1 MFSKTTCLKTTVRP
15 FCGRW
20 SKEKQNPH
28 THDLLRIVRMDAH
41 PLARPGSGASDVS
54 LTAGVVA
61 AVRASRSDSTRRVYD
76 CYTRQWADWCAARGL
91 EAQGAGPVEV
101 SAWLQAMHGAG
112 ASPAT
117 VRTARAA
124 LSHHHRTLVMLLAA
138 AGSGGAEIASVPDP
152 AASELVAAT
161 VAGISRTRTRPRG
174 QAAAL
179 GAQAIADVL
188 ADLRRDA
195 SHLARRDA
203 ALLSVLRWG
212 LLRRSEA
219 AALRW
224 DDLTIEADGS
234 GRLTVRRSKTDQTGE
249 GAVLYLPD
257 QTVRLLSVWRDT
269 AQARGLP
276 AEPHS
281 PMWGRPLHP
290 STVGRIVT
298 RRADRAGHPGMT
310 AHSLRVGM
318 AQDLATAGAGLV
330 ELQTAGRWASPRMPA
345 HYTRNHAAGRGA
357 VARYAQQT
365 GAT

>member
-1 MFSKTTCLKTTVRP
+1 
-15 FCGRW
+15 
-20 SKEKQNPH
+20 
-28 THDLLRIVRMDAH
+28 MDAA
-41 PLARPGSGASDVS
+41 LSRPGSGASDVS

-61 AVRASRSDSTRRVYD
+61 AVRASRADSTRRVYD
-76 CYTRQWADWCAARGL
+76 CYTRQWADWCAGRGIS
-91 EAQGAGPVEV
+91 AQSAGPVEV

-138 AGSGGAEIASVPDP
+138 AGSGGAEISSVPDP

-212 LLRRSEA
+212 EA

-224 DDLTIEADGS
+224 DDLTIEDDGS

-257 QTVRLLSVWRDT
+257 RTVRLISILAGHRPGPRAARRD
-269 AQARGLP
+269 AQPDVGP
-276 AEPHS
+276 TTP
-281 PMWGRPLHP
+281 PLHRGP
-290 STVGRIVT
+290 DRP
-298 RRADRAGHPGMT
+298 RRADHAGHPGMT

-357 VARYAQQT
+357 VARYAQT
-365 GAT
+365 GTT

>member
-1 MFSKTTCLKTTVRP
+1 M
-15 FCGRW
+15 
-20 SKEKQNPH
+20 
-28 THDLLRIVRMDAH
+28 
-41 PLARPGSGASDVS
+41 
-54 LTAGVVA
+54 VA
-61 AVRASRSDSTRRVYD
+61 AVRASRADSTRRVYD
-76 CYTRQWADWCAARGL
+76 CYTRQWADWCAARGIS
-91 EAQGAGPVEV
+91 AQAAGPVEV
-101 SAWLQAMHGAG
+101 SAWLQAMHAAG

-124 LSHHHRTLVMLLAA
+124 LSHHHRTLAMLLAA
-138 AGSGGAEIASVPDP
+138 AGGSGAAITSAPDP
-152 AASELVAAT
+152 AAAELVAAT

-179 GAQAIADVL
+179 GAQAIATCSLISAETPPTSPAETPLCSRCSAGACCAV
-188 ADLRRDA
+188 RRPP
-195 SHLARRDA
+195 
-203 ALLSVLRWG
+203 
-212 LLRRSEA
+212 RSA
-219 AALRW
+219 GTN
-224 DDLTIEADGS
+224 LTIEDNGS
-234 GRLTVRRSKTDQTGE
+234 GRLTVQRSKTDQTGK
-249 GAVLYLPD
+249 GAVLYLPR
-257 QTVRLLSVWRDT
+257 QTVRLLSAWRDT

-290 STVGRIVT
+290 STVAGSSPA
-298 RRADRAGHPGMT
+298 RADHAGHPGMT

-357 VARYAQQT
+357 VARYARQT

>member
-1 MFSKTTCLKTTVRP
+1 
-15 FCGRW
+15 
-20 SKEKQNPH
+20 
-28 THDLLRIVRMDAH
+28 
-41 PLARPGSGASDVS
+41 
-54 LTAGVVA
+54 
-61 AVRASRSDSTRRVYD
+61 
-76 CYTRQWADWCAARGL
+76 
-91 EAQGAGPVEV
+91 
-101 SAWLQAMHGAG
+101 
-112 ASPAT
+112 
-117 VRTARAA
+117 
-124 LSHHHRTLVMLLAA
+124 MLLAA
-138 AGSGGAEIASVPDP
+138 AGSGEAVIASVPDP

-224 DDLTIEADGS
+224 DDLTTEDDGS

-257 QTVRLLSVWRDT
+257 QTVRLLAAWRDT

-276 AEPHS
+276 AETHS

-298 RRADRAGHPGMT
+298 RRADHAGHPGMT

>member
-1 MFSKTTCLKTTVRP
+1 M
-15 FCGRW
+15 
-20 SKEKQNPH
+20 
-28 THDLLRIVRMDAH
+28 RIDAH
-41 PLARPGSGASDVS
+41 PLARPDSGAGGV
-54 LTAGVVA
+54 LAAGVVA
-61 AVRASRSDSTRRVYD
+61 AVRASRADSTRRVYD
-76 CYTRQWADWCAARGL
+76 CYTRQWADWCAARGVS
-91 EAQGAGPVEV
+91 AQGAGPVEV
-101 SAWLQAMHGAG
+101 CAWLQAMHAAG

-124 LSHHHRTLVMLLAA
+124 LSHHHRTLAMLLAA
-138 AGSGGAEIASVPDP
+138 AGSGGAEMASAPDP

-195 SHLARRDA
+195 

-219 AALRW
+219 SALCW
-224 DDLTIEADGS
+224 DDLTIQDDGS

-249 GAVLYLPD
+249 GAVLYLPRR
-257 QTVRLLSVWRDT
+257 TVRLLSAWRDT

-276 AEPHS
+276 AETHS

-330 ELQTAGRWASPRMPA
+330 ELQTVGMWASPRMPA

-357 VARYAQQT
+357 VARYARQT